1 MNSKKP
7 VLFATVLGKSL
18 DRCENLKAIYDA
30 YQGEK
35 KFVSTHNS
43 DFHPEVK
50 SGKYDL
56 MVIDA
61 FPTVSPGKT
70 IMIWHAIQ
78 GGKYIGLDEKHTYY
92 RKEYA
97 DLIDRI
103 VVAGGGGIDMFNRCT
118 GVPRERIL
126 DLGMPRTDRY
136 KRKKK
141 GDGHTEFADKRM
153 YLFAPTFR
161 NFGET
166 PFPVIDWQ
174 KIDNS
179 LTDNEV
185 FVVKCHP
192 YGNYAYDLD
201 RYKHIVEV
209 DCMSPSVNYLY
220 DCDVLITDYS
230 SIMFDAYLLKKP
242 VVLFEK
248 NPGYVQTRGMYLK
261 YPDGYCSRY
270 ATTEDELI
278 KQMKLANGLRT
289 AEKRCLNYVADACD
303 GHSCERILELID
315 EMNGG

>member
-1 MNSKKP
+1 MSKP
-7 VLFATVLGKSL
+7 VLFVTVLGKSL

-35 KFVSTHNS
+35 KFISTHDINYI
-43 DFHPEVK
+43 PEVK

-56 MVIDA
+56 QVIDA
-61 FPTVSPGKT
+61 FPTVSPGRT
-70 IMIWHAIQ
+70 IMIWHSIQ
-78 GGKYIGLDEKHTYY
+78 GGKYIGLDEKKSYY

-103 VVAGGGGIDMFNRCT
+103 VAAGCGGIDMFNQCT
-118 GVPRERIL
+118 GVPRNRIL

-136 KRKKK
+136 KRKRK

-161 NFGET
+161 NFRET
-166 PFPVIDWQ
+166 PFPSIDWQ
-174 KIDNS
+174 KIDNA
-179 LTDNEV
+179 LTDYEV

-192 YGNYAYDLD
+192 YGNYAFDIG
-201 RYKHIVEV
+201 RCKHIKEV
-209 DCMSPSVNYLY
+209 PAMEPSANYLY

-248 NPGYVQTRGMYLK
+248 NVGYTSTRGMYLK
-261 YPDGYCSRY
+261 YPDQYCSRY
-270 ATTEDELI
+270 ARTEDELI
-278 KQMKLANGLRT
+278 EQIKFANGLRT
-289 AEKRCLNYVADACD
+289 AEKRCIEYVADACD
-303 GHSCERILELID
+303 GHSCERICELIE
-315 EMNGG
+315 EMR